1 MNNMLMHLI
10 KEGTEVRVS
19 GLLFTSVS
27 GNELGDD
34 IKAF

>member
-1 MNNMLMHLI
+1 MNNVIMRLI
-10 KEGTEVRVS
+10 KEGTEVRAS

-27 GNELGDD
+27 GNVLEDH